1 MTTGH
6 LLVIGHGMVAQR
18 LLEELDQRG
27 HRFGQ
32 IDVIGGEPAPAYN
45 RVQLSA
51 VLAGDTSADQIRL
64 QQDDWYRSAGIR
76 CHTGDP
82 AVSIDR
88 AQRIA
93 TTVSGRR
100 FRYDHLVIATGARAS
115 RPGLPGE
122 DLAGVHSFR
131 DLKDTQRLIDL
142 SRRYQRAVVIG
153 GGFLGLEAAEGLR
166 ARGMTV
172 TVVHRNP
179 GLLNRQLDTTGSEL
193 LATQLWQRGLDIRT
207 GIAPTALL
215 GKHQVRAVQLEDGNL
230 LATDLVV
237 LATSITPNSDLAHQ
251 AGLPCDRGILVNDRL
266 QTADERIHALGECCQ
281 VGDRTFGL
289 VEPGYQQA
297 EVLAEVLCR
306 PDTGLRYQPAAE
318 PTRLKIS
325 GIPIFSCG
333 QTDADSGTESMVW
346 QDYDQD
352 RYCRLFL
359 RGNRLVGAVLFG
371 DTTDGP
377 WYSHQIRHQQDI
389 SRWRAS
395 LPFGRDVCESAA

>member
-1 MTTGH
+1 MTTGL

-18 LLEELDQRG
+18 LLEELHQRG
-27 HRFGQ
+27 HRFSQ

-64 QQDDWYRSAGIR
+64 QQDDWYRDAGIL

-82 AVSIDR
+82 ASHIDR
-88 AQRIA
+88 RLQTV

-100 FRYDHLVIATGARAS
+100 FYYDHLVIATGARAS

-142 SRRYQRAVVIG
+142 SQRYQRAVVIG

-166 ARGMTV
+166 ARGMSV
-172 TVVHRNP
+172 SVVHRNP

-193 LATQLWQRGLDIRT
+193 LATRLRQRGLDIRT
-207 GIAPTALL
+207 GTAPTALL
-215 GKHQVRAVQLEDGNL
+215 GKHRVRAVQLDDGNL

-237 LATSITPNSDLAHQ
+237 LATSITPNTDLARQ
-251 AGLPCDRGILVNDRL
+251 ADLPCDRGILVDDRL
-266 QTADERIHALGECCQ
+266 QTGDQRIHALGECCQ

-297 EVLAEVLCR
+297 EVLAEALCR
-306 PDTGLRYQPAAE
+306 PDSRQRYQPAAE

-333 QTDADSGTESMVW
+333 QTSTDGSTESVVW

-359 RGNRLVGAVLFG
+359 RGNHLVGAVLFG
-371 DTTDGP
+371 DTSDGL
-377 WYSHQIRHQQDI
+377 WYSQQIQHQQDI